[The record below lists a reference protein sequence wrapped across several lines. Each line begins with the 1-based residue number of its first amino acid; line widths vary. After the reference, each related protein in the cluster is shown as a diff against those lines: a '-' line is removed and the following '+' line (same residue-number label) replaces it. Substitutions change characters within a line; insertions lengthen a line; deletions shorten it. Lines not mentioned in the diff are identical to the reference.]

1 MTEEIRRQ
9 PPERQRASIVL
20 FSGDMD
26 KVFAALTIATGA
38 AAAGMDTT
46 IFFTFWGLNAIR
58 KSKRTGQSLLPRLFG
73 LVNPG
78 GIERLQPSRFRM
90 LGLGR
95 LLFEKMM
102 RDKGVSPLSEMTK
115 TALELGVR
123 FLACETSMTIM
134 EIRREDLIDAVSD
147 VVGVAT
153 YVKDA
158 SESQITLFV

>member
-1 MTEEIRRQ
+1 MTEETRK
-9 PPERQRASIVL
+9 PQRASIIL

-26 KVFAALTIATGA
+26 KVFAAMTIATGA

-58 KSKRTGQSLLPRLFG
+58 RGNRTGHSLLPRLFG

-78 GIERLQPSRFRM
+78 GIERLGPSRFGM

-95 LLFEKMM
+95 LLFKKMM

-115 TALELGVR
+115 NALELGVR
-123 FLACETSMTIM
+123 FLACETSMTVM
-134 EIRREDLIDAVSD
+134 EIRRQDLIDAVSD

-158 SESQITLFV
+158 SESQIALFV